1 MRGLWLRWK
10 LQTKVMG
17 LNNAAL
23 IMLAVF
29 DVSDNCGYFNV
40 FDVGSRYELVLQNE
54 EKEGA

>member
-40 FDVGSRYELVLQNE
+40 FDVGSRYEPVL
-54 EKEGA
+54 